1 MTAQLEQTTKEHW
14 LGLHSVR
21 VVDQY
26 GDGIPGVPVEGRY
39 RFPDGA
45 WLTAD
50 GITDL
55 TGVAHLIGSAPS
67 APVELVVTSGR
78 ESSGPLTVDTTYL
91 LIEA

>member
-1 MTAQLEQTTKEHW
+1 MATQMEQTAREHW
-14 LGLHSVR
+14 LGVHSVE

-39 RFPDGA
+39 RLPDGT

-55 TGVAHLIGSAPS
+55 TGVAHLIGTAPTE
-67 APVELVVTSGR
+67 PVELVVTSGR
-78 ESSGPLTVDTTYL
+78 EWSEPSTVDTTHFV
-91 LIEA
+91 IEA